1 MYDNSLLDLLKDL
14 LFLGTIGEFLM
25 IYEVTLGTVTMFAM
39 LELLIQWRLGLVQ
52 TQYSPY

>member
-25 IYEVTLGTVTMFAM
+25 IYEVTLETVTMFAM
-39 LELLIQWRLGLVQ
+39 LDLLI
-52 TQYSPY
+52 